1 MGALRI
7 GLVYDLLGTY
17 PRRPG
22 DPPDVDAEYEPEE
35 TVRVL
40 EGAMRRL
47 GHEPVR
53 LGSPHALLAR
63 IGKGEL
69 PALDAAMTIAEGF
82 GGRNREA
89 WAPLLLEMAGVPCLG
104 SDALSLSTTLDK
116 ALASERVAAAG
127 VAVPER
133 LVLASVEELETAV
146 LPAPFP
152 LFVKP
157 RWEGTAKGIGP
168 GSRVEDAKALAR
180 EVTRILASYEQ
191 PALVERFVAGPEYTV
206 TVVGND
212 PPRVLGVLQRA
223 LEERTRIGF
232 HALERHPA
240 PPGGWRHDLPGALD
254 PALERELGRLALR
267 AYEALECRDWARAD
281 FRLDADGTPRF
292 LEMNPLPTFAREGS
306 FGILAELGGRPLED
320 LLAALIAAAL
330 HRLGLPPHLHPSL
343 PDEARGNGPAPHL
356 HPRVPDEILR
366 KRSAQ
371 RAAAELAREDLAGRD
386 PQAREARAQRAAG
399 ERSKSGESGAP
410 SRQDLAISPLDWRD
424 WTWHMRNRIRD
435 VESLARWIDP
445 TPEEREAI
453 ARLADRF
460 HFVITPY
467 YASLLD
473 PSDPECPLRRQV
485 VPRLAELSDPDGL
498 ADPLHEV
505 AHSPVKNVIR
515 VYPDRIAFC
524 VNNDCALY
532 CRFCLRKRMV
542 GDQEW
547 AMRKRELAAA
557 LAWIRATPEIRD
569 VLLTGGDPLFFS
581 DDRLEWL
588 LAELRAIPHV
598 QIVRLGTRLPVTLP
612 FRVTPAL
619 VRMLERYH
627 PIWLNTHFNHPRE
640 LTPEA
645 EEACARL
652 AGAGIPLGNQSVLL
666 RGVNDDVDT
675 MQALCEGLVR
685 LRVRPYYCYQA
696 QLLEGTAHFRVPIER
711 GVEIFRALRG
721 RTSGFAIPQYVLDTP
736 LGKVPISHPHWLGRD
751 GDDALLETWDG
762 RVWRERNPL

>member
-1 MGALRI
+1 VGALRV

-22 DPPDVDAEYEPEE
+22 DPPDVDAEYEPED
-35 TVRVL
+35 TVHVL
-40 EGAMRRL
+40 EAALRRL
-47 GHEPVR
+47 GHQPVR
-53 LGSPHALLAR
+53 LGNPHALLAQ

-69 PALDAAMTIAEGF
+69 PALDAAITIAEGF

-89 WAPLLLEMAGVPCLG
+89 WAPVLLEMAGVPCLG
-104 SDALSLSTTLDK
+104 SDALALSTTLDK
-116 ALASERVAAAG
+116 ALATRLVAAAG
-127 VAVPER
+127 VPVPEQ
-133 LVLASVEELETAV
+133 LVIGSPEELQNAA

-168 GSRVEDAKALAR
+168 SSRVEDAAALAR
-180 EVTRILASYEQ
+180 EVARVVECYAQ

-212 PPRVLGVLQRA
+212 PPRALAVLQRA
-223 LEERTRIGF
+223 LEERTRIGL

-240 PPGGWRHDLPGALD
+240 PAGGWRHCVPGGLE
-254 PALERELGRLALR
+254 PALEAELARLAVR
-267 AYEALECRDWARAD
+267 AYEALECLDWARAD
-281 FRLDADGTPRF
+281 FRLDAAGTPRF
-292 LEMNPLPTFAREGS
+292 LEMNPLPTFARDGS
-306 FGILAELGGRPLED
+306 FGILAELEGRPLEHLLAD
-320 LLAALIAAAL
+320 LLATALARLNLPTSAMKAEFRIHPTAESAVALTSRAPKAPPQGGAAA
-330 HRLGLPPHLHPSL
+330 
-343 PDEARGNGPAPHL
+343 
-356 HPRVPDEILR
+356 
-366 KRSAQ
+366 
-371 RAAAELAREDLAGRD
+371 
-386 PQAREARAQRAAG
+386 AQRAAG
-399 ERSKSGESGAP
+399 ERSQEASSPGEELRS
-410 SRQDLAISPLDWRD
+410 DDWRS
-424 WTWHMRNRIRD
+424 WTWHLRNRIRD
-435 VESLARWIDP
+435 VESLSQWIDP
-445 TPEEREAI
+445 TADEREAI
-453 ARLADRF
+453 ERLSSRF

-467 YASLLD
+467 YAALMD
-473 PSDPECPLRRQV
+473 PQDPECPIRRQV
-485 VPRLAELSDPDGL
+485 VPRLAELGDPDGV
-498 ADPLHEV
+498 ADPLDEV

-547 AMRKRELAAA
+547 AMRKRELSVA
-557 LAWIRATPEIRD
+557 LDWIRRTPEIRD

-581 DDRLEWL
+581 DERLEWL
-588 LAELRAIPHV
+588 LRELRAIPHV
-598 QIVRLGTRLPVTLP
+598 EIVRLGTRLPVTLP
-612 FRVTPAL
+612 FRVTDAL
-619 VRMLERYH
+619 CAMLARYH

-645 EEACARL
+645 AEACERL
-652 AGAGIPLGNQSVLL
+652 ASVGIPLGNQSVLL
-666 RGVNDDVDT
+666 RGINDDADT

-685 LRVRPYYCYQA
+685 MRVRPYYCYQA

-711 GVEIFRALRG
+711 GIEVFRALRG

-736 LGKVPISHPHWLGRD
+736 FGKVPISYPHWLGRD
-751 GDDALLETWDG
+751 GDDALFEAPDG